1 MSEPQLSPVSMERVT
16 AFFDDKGWNYELD
29 ANGVV
34 LHTGF
39 SGVGMDVKFLAPSI
53 SIVTTVAVDIV
64 TANRFEEVLSWVE
77 AYNYE
82 KAYPSL
88 AALEDTERDITAL
101 GASYTLPGQWEYT
114 DHQFASHIFT
124 GIQGLVQA
132 ARDFLAQFAP
142 QVLEQLDNQRPGGA

>member
-1 MSEPQLSPVSMERVT
+1 MSEAQLSPLSMQRVK
-16 AFFDDKGWNYELD
+16 AFFDDKGWAYEED
-29 ANGVV
+29 ENGLV

-39 SGVGMDVKFLAPSI
+39 SGVGMDVKFFAPSV

-64 TANRFEEVLSWVE
+64 TANRFDEVLSWVE
-77 AYNYE
+77 AHNYQ

-88 AALEDTERDITAL
+88 AALKDVERDITAL

-114 DHQFASHIFT
+114 DHQFASHLFT

-132 ARDFLAQFAP
+132 ARDFLGQFAP
-142 QVLEQLDNQRPGGA
+142 QVLEDLDRQRPGTA